1 MPHRKGIRI
10 SGIEHLF
17 VTRLMHACMQSYR
30 SFFPGKLFLSFSFH
44 AASCVLWCLFGVG
57 RGLWQLT
64 GLLGYR
70 SVSFYMLSFLD
81 PCICISTYLRQ
92 WLCFFSSLFSKALAF
107 YTATSSILSDIL
119 LETPFNDRLLSICA
133 CVVLLLLVLCYYS
146 LLHFVLFS
154 PLAIGI
160 ALHCELGLGVQG
172 AT

>member
-1 MPHRKGIRI
+1 
-10 SGIEHLF
+10 
-17 VTRLMHACMQSYR
+17 MHACRVTGPSFR
-30 SFFPGKLFLSFSFH
+30 VSFFFLSLSTQL
-44 AASCVLWCLFGVG
+44 AVWCLFGVG